1 MPVKIFKKWLHMA
14 EEKDMSEFENT
25 INQFEILIE
34 KEGMLIDSI
43 TMACIGQSG
52 DAYCMVHYRPT
63 PTRR

>member
-1 MPVKIFKKWLHMA
+1 
-14 EEKDMSEFENT
+14 MSEFENT